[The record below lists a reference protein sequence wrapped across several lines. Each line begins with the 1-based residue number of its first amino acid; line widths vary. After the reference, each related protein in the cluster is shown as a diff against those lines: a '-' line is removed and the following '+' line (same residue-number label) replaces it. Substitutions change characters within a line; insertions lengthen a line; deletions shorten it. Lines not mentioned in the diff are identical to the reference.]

1 MSRIN
6 DLHSLGQSIWLDY
19 IDRGM
24 LQSGKL
30 KDLVNDGVRG
40 VTSNPTIFQHAIA
53 KGDAYEQDLRRLAK
67 TDKPPVA
74 VFEELAIADIQ
85 DAADVL
91 RPVYDESGGQDGFV
105 SLEVAPDLANDTQK
119 TISEA
124 RRLHAAVNR
133 PNLMIKVPATR
144 EGVPAIQTLVAD
156 GLNINVTLI
165 FALERYA
172 EVMEAYLSG
181 LEARQKAGQPLGHVA
196 SVASFFVSRVD
207 TNVDE
212 ALDEIG
218 TPDAE
223 ALKGKIAVANAKLAY
238 RAFQNTFVGERWQAL
253 QKDGAQLQRPL
264 WASTSTKNPAY
275 PTLLYV
281 DTLIGPH
288 TVNTMPP
295 QTLEAFRES
304 GVVKRTV
311 DTGVDEAKKAMAQ
324 LEGLGIS
331 IQAVTDQLEKEGVEK
346 FATSYDELLAAI
358 EDRRHELEGAV

>member
-1 MSRIN
+1 MSRID
-6 DLHSLGQSIWLDY
+6 DLHSAGQSIWFDY

-30 KDLVNDGVRG
+30 KDLVDAGVRG
-40 VTSNPTIFQHAIA
+40 VTSNPTIFQHAISSS
-53 KGDAYEQDLRRLAK
+53 DAYEQDLRRLAESDLAP
-67 TDKPPVA
+67 TA
-74 VFEELAIADIQ
+74 VFEDLAIADIQ
-85 DAADVL
+85 NAADVL

-105 SLEVAPDLANDTQK
+105 SLEVAPDLAHDTEK

-144 EGVPAIQTLVAD
+144 EGVPAIRTLIAD

-181 LEARQKAGQPLGHVA
+181 LETRQKAGQRLSHVA

-207 TNVDE
+207 SNVDA
-212 ALDEIG
+212 ALDKIG
-218 TPDAE
+218 TPAAE
-223 ALKGKIAVANAKLAY
+223 ALKGKIAVDNAKLAY
-238 RAFQNTFVGERWQAL
+238 QLFEKAFSGPRWHALEQA
-253 QKDGAQLQRPL
+253 GAQLQRPL

-275 PTLLYV
+275 PELLYV

-311 DTGVDEAKKAMAQ
+311 DSGVDEAEKDMAQ
-324 LEGLGIS
+324 LADLGIS
-331 IQAVTDQLEKEGVEK
+331 IQAVTDQLEKEGVDK
-346 FATSYDELLAAI
+346 FSASYDELLAAI
-358 EDRRHELEGAV
+358 EDRRRELQRAV